1 MRLLASRHWLDLPL
15 RSKALV
21 VISLPLVILL
31 LSLVL
36 IYITERQTARAEED
50 VRRVLLVQG
59 DIQTVHTLLAEAAA
73 SVRGY
78 LLTRREDFLP
88 SYERAQPLIQAAL
101 QRLDSNI
108 RDARMR
114 DHLKAIAPLIG
125 HKLDGLVALRN
136 GRPDDSASITAI
148 LIENKQVL
156 DVLREQISAMR
167 IREDGLL
174 AERSAAASATRMRLL
189 MATLLAALCGLFGA
203 IVAVLFL
210 SKGIVARV
218 QQVQGNAQRL
228 ALGQPLRPQA
238 PEQDEIGQLGTR
250 LVEAGQLLAERER
263 ALRDNEER
271 LRLIIDGVKDYGIFA
286 LDTQGRV
293 TTWNAGAERI
303 KGYREQE
310 ILGRHFSLF
319 YLPEECPA
327 HPDMALREATRDG
340 HYMEEAWR
348 CRKDGS
354 RFWASVVITAQYDA
368 SGALRGFSKITRDIT
383 DRRAAEIAL
392 RTAREEAESAS
403 RAKSEFLSRMSHELR
418 TPLNAILGFAQ
429 LLDMDSPSGQRPQV
443 GHILR
448 AGQHLLTLIN
458 EVLDIA
464 RIEAGHLP
472 LNVEPIALAS
482 ALHEALTLVSPMAT
496 DAGVQLAALPALSE
510 HCAVIAD
517 RQRLIQV
524 LLNLLSNAIKYNRP
538 QGQVRIAVKV
548 LGPRVEVAVS
558 DTGAGIP
565 LERLDQLFRPFERL
579 GADPR
584 VEGTGLGLAL
594 SKSLLEMMDGS
605 LRVHST
611 PGQGCCFTLQLPFVQ
626 VAAAGAHR
634 PLEQQALEQQ
644 ALEQSVSVLPAR
656 VETVEYRGQV
666 LCIED
671 NLSSLALIETLLQR
685 RPGIRLLSSMQGQMG
700 LDLARQHAP
709 QLILLDVS
717 LPDLA
722 GLEVLRRLR
731 ESPSTAS
738 TPVLMITADASAL
751 THRALLQAGAT
762 AILTKPIHIPA
773 FLAHLEQHLPEPA

>member
-1 MRLLASRHWLDLPL
+1 MNLLSARRWADLPL
-15 RSKALV
+15 RGKALV

-36 IYITERQTARAEED
+36 IYSTERQTARAEED

-88 SYERAQPLIQAAL
+88 AYLQARPQIEAAL
-101 QRLDSNI
+101 QRLDQNV

-114 DHLKAIAPLIG
+114 EYLQAITPLI
-125 HKLDGLVALRN
+125 HTKLDGLVALRN
-136 GRPDDSASITAI
+136 GSRDDADTVTAI
-148 LIENKQVL
+148 LIDNKQVL
-156 DVLREQISAMR
+156 DVLREKISAMR
-167 IREDGLL
+167 VREDALL
-174 AERSAAASATRMRLL
+174 AERTEAAVATRMRLL
-189 MATLLAALCGLFGA
+189 FATLLAAGCGLFGA
-203 IVAVLFL
+203 IIAVLLL
-210 SKGIVARV
+210 SRGIVTRV

-228 ALGQPLRPQA
+228 ALGQPLLPQA

-293 TTWNAGAERI
+293 TTWNVGAERI

-310 ILGRHFSLF
+310 IIGRHFSLF
-319 YLPEECPA
+319 YLPEECPQ
-327 HPDMALREATRDG
+327 HPDMALREATAHG

-392 RTAREEAESAS
+392 GTAREEAESAS

-429 LLDMDSPSGQRPQV
+429 LLDMDSTAGQRPQV

-448 AGQHLLTLIN
+448 AGQHLLGLIN

-464 RIEAGHLP
+464 RIEAGRLP
-472 LNVEPIALAS
+472 LNVEPIALKAV
-482 ALHEALTLVSPMAT
+482 LHEALTLVSPMAA
-496 DAGVQLAALPALSE
+496 DAGIHLAPLPELPADSG
-510 HCAVIAD
+510 VIAD

-524 LLNLLSNAIKYNRP
+524 LLNLLSNAIKYNRSA
-538 QGQVRIAVKV
+538 GQVNI
-548 LGPRVEVAVS
+548 EVATDEPRLRISVI
-558 DTGAGIP
+558 DTGGGIAADH
-565 LERLDQLFRPFERL
+565 LERLFKPFERL
-579 GADPR
+579 DADPK

-594 SKSLLEMMDGS
+594 SKSLLEMMDGA
-605 LRVHST
+605 LDVHST
-611 PGQGCCFTLQLPFVQ
+611 PGAGSCFTLELPFVRLAD
-626 VAAAGAHR
+626 AADGTSFSA
-634 PLEQQALEQQ
+634 P
-644 ALEQSVSVLPAR
+644 VLNVPAPQPASR
-656 VETVEYRGQV
+656 YQGKV

-671 NLSSLALIETLLQR
+671 NLQSLALIETLLQR
-685 RPGIRLLSSMQGQMG
+685 RPGIQLLSSMQGQMG

-709 QLILLDVS
+709 QMILLDVN
-717 LPDLA
+717 LPDLQ
-722 GLEVLRRLR
+722 GLEVLQRLR
-731 ESPSTAS
+731 ASAITAT
-738 TPVLMITADASAL
+738 TPILMITADASEL
-751 THRALLQAGAT
+751 TQRTLREAGAT

-773 FLAHLEQHLPEPA
+773 FLAHLQACLAEPV

>member
-1 MRLLASRHWLDLPL
+1 MRFVAARRWANLPL
-15 RSKALV
+15 RGKALV
-21 VISLPLVILL
+21 VISLPLVVLL

-50 VRRVLLVQG
+50 VRRVLRVQG
-59 DIQTVHTLLAEAAA
+59 DIQAVHTLLAEAAA

-88 SYERAQPLIQAAL
+88 GYEQATPLIQAAL
-101 QRLDSNI
+101 QRLDHNI
-108 RDARMR
+108 RDAKVRE
-114 DHLKAIAPLIG
+114 HLQNITPLIDE
-125 HKLDGLVALRN
+125 KLHGLIALRN
-136 GRPDDSASITAI
+136 GKGDDTEAITAI

-156 DVLREQISAMR
+156 DVLREQINAMR
-167 IREDGLL
+167 IREDALL
-174 AERSAAASATRMRLL
+174 DERSAAASATRMRLL
-189 MATLLAALCGLFGA
+189 FATLLAAVCGLFGA

-228 ALGQPLRPQA
+228 ALGQPLLPQP

-286 LDTQGRV
+286 LDAQGHV
-293 TTWNAGAERI
+293 ITWNAGAERI
-303 KGYREQE
+303 KGYTEQE

-354 RFWASVVITAQYDA
+354 RFWASVVITAQYDNT
-368 SGALRGFSKITRDIT
+368 GALRGFSKITRDIT

-392 RTAREEAESAS
+392 GTAREEAESAS

-429 LLDMDSPSGQRPQV
+429 LLDMDSTAGQRPQV
-443 GHILR
+443 SHILR
-448 AGQHLLTLIN
+448 AGQHLLALIN

-464 RIEAGHLP
+464 RIEAGRLP
-472 LNVEPIALAS
+472 LNIEPLALS
-482 ALHEALTLVSPMAT
+482 AVLHEALTLVSPMAA
-496 DAGVQLAALPALSE
+496 DAGIRLVELSPLPDGSGVL
-510 HCAVIAD
+510 AD
-517 RQRLIQV
+517 RQRLVQV

-538 QGQVRIAVKV
+538 GGEVRI
-548 LGPRVEVAVS
+548 EVTTQLQRISIAVS
-558 DTGAGIP
+558 DTGHGIAP
-565 LERLDQLFRPFERL
+565 EQLARLFKPFERL
-579 GADPR
+579 DADPQ
-584 VEGTGLGLAL
+584 VEGTGLGLSL
-594 SKSLLEMMDGS
+594 SKSLLEMMQGS
-605 LRVHST
+605 LQVHSV
-611 PGQGCCFTLQLPFVQ
+611 PGQGSCFTLQLPGAT
-626 VAAAGAHR
+626 VANTPSVPVATLTVTR
-634 PLEQQALEQQ
+634 P
-644 ALEQSVSVLPAR
+644 P
-656 VETVEYRGQV
+656 VEYHGRV

-671 NLSSLALIETLLQR
+671 NLSSLALIETLMQR
-685 RPGIRLLSSMQGQMG
+685 RPGIQLLSSMQGQMG

-709 QLILLDVS
+709 QLILLDVT
-717 LPDLA
+717 LPDLE

-731 ESPSTAS
+731 QSPATAA
-738 TPVLMITADASAL
+738 TPILMITADASDL
-751 THRALLQAGAT
+751 THRTLQDAGAT
-762 AILTKPIHIPA
+762 AILTKPIHIQA
-773 FLAHLEQHLPEPA
+773 FLGHLERYLPEPA

>member
-1 MRLLASRHWLDLPL
+1 MNLFTARRWVDLPL
-15 RSKALV
+15 RGKALV

-50 VRRVLLVQG
+50 VRRVLQVQG

-88 SYERAQPLIQAAL
+88 AYRQARPLIEAAL
-101 QRLDSNI
+101 QRLDRNV
-108 RDARMR
+108 RDPRVREQLQAM
-114 DHLKAIAPLIG
+114 APLINS
-125 HKLDGLVALRN
+125 KVDGLAEMLEDRHASSAL
-136 GRPDDSASITAI
+136 ITSI
-148 LIENKQVL
+148 LISNKHIL
-156 DVLREQISAMR
+156 DELREHIATMR
-167 IREDGLL
+167 TLEDRLL
-174 AERSAAASATRMRLL
+174 AERTRAAATNRERLL
-189 MATLLAALCGLFGA
+189 LSTWLAALCGLFGA

-218 QQVQGNAQRL
+218 QKVQGNAQRL

-238 PEQDEIGQLGTR
+238 PELDEIGQLGTR

-303 KGYREQE
+303 KGYTEQE
-310 ILGRHFSLF
+310 IIGQHFSLF

-327 HPDMALREATRDG
+327 HPDLALREATRDG

-383 DRRAAEIAL
+383 DRRLAEIAL
-392 RTAREEAESAS
+392 GTAREEAESAS

-418 TPLNAILGFAQ
+418 TPLNSILGFAQ
-429 LLDMDSPSGQRPQV
+429 LLDMDSSSGQRPQV

-458 EVLDIA
+458 EVLDIT
-464 RIEAGHLP
+464 RIEAGRLP
-472 LNVEPIALAS
+472 LNVEPIALAP
-482 ALHEALTLVSPMAT
+482 ALHEALTLVSPMAA
-496 DAGVQLAALPALSE
+496 DAGVELLPLPDLSPGTG
-510 HCAVIAD
+510 VVAD
-517 RQRLIQV
+517 HQRLIQV
-524 LLNLLSNAIKYNRP
+524 LLNLLSNAIKYNRAG
-538 QGQVRIAVKV
+538 GQVQLA
-548 LGPRVEVAVS
+548 VEVAEQRLRVTVH
-558 DTGAGIP
+558 DTGLGIAADH
-565 LERLDQLFRPFERL
+565 LHRLFTPFERL
-579 GADPR
+579 DADPK

-594 SKSLLEMMDGS
+594 SKSLLEMMDGQLS
-605 LRVHST
+605 VRST
-611 PGQGCCFTLQLPFVQ
+611 LGQGSRFTLELPLSRVADAALPALALLPLKPL
-626 VAAAGAHR
+626 AAAPKHTPYHGK
-634 PLEQQALEQQ
+634 
-644 ALEQSVSVLPAR
+644 
-656 VETVEYRGQV
+656 V

-685 RPGIRLLSSMQGQMG
+685 RPGIQLLSSMQGQLG
-700 LDLARQHAP
+700 LDLARQHGP
-709 QLILLDVS
+709 QLILLDVN
-717 LPDLA
+717 LPDLT
-722 GLEVLRRLR
+722 GLEVLQRLR
-731 ESPSTAS
+731 DTPATAQ
-738 TPVLMITADASAL
+738 TPVLMITADASDL
-751 THRALLQAGAT
+751 MRRTLREAGAT
-762 AILTKPIHIPA
+762 AILTKPMNIPA
-773 FLAHLEQHLPEPA
+773 FFAHLEQYLPEPV

>member
-1 MRLLASRHWLDLPL
+1 MNLLSARRWADLPL
-15 RSKALV
+15 RGKALV

-36 IYITERQTARAEED
+36 IYSTERQTARAEED

-59 DIQTVHTLLAEAAA
+59 DIQAVHTLLAEAAA

-88 SYERAQPLIQAAL
+88 AYLQARPQIEAAL
-101 QRLDSNI
+101 QRLDHNV

-114 DHLKAIAPLIG
+114 EHLQVITPLIRT
-125 HKLDGLVALRN
+125 KLDGLVALRN
-136 GRPDDSASITAI
+136 GSRDDDATVTAI
-148 LIENKQVL
+148 LIDNKQVL

-167 IREDGLL
+167 VREDALL
-174 AERSAAASATRMRLL
+174 AERTGAAAATRMRLL
-189 MATLLAALCGLFGA
+189 FATLLAAGCGLFGA
-203 IVAVLFL
+203 IVAVLLL
-210 SKGIVARV
+210 SRGIVTRV

-228 ALGQPLRPQA
+228 ALGQPLLPQA
-238 PEQDEIGQLGTR
+238 PELDEIGQLGTR

-286 LDTQGRV
+286 LDTDGRV
-293 TTWNAGAERI
+293 TTWNVGAERI

-310 ILGRHFSLF
+310 IIGRHFSLF
-319 YLPEECPA
+319 YLPEECPQ
-327 HPDMALREATRDG
+327 HPDMALREATAHG

-392 RTAREEAESAS
+392 GTAREEAERAS

-429 LLDMDSPSGQRPQV
+429 LLDMDSSAGQRPQV

-448 AGQHLLTLIN
+448 ASQHLLGLIN

-464 RIEAGHLP
+464 RIEAGRLP
-472 LNVEPIALAS
+472 LNLEPLALNAV
-482 ALHEALTLVSPMAT
+482 LHEALTLVSPMAA
-496 DAGVQLAALPALSE
+496 DAGIRLAPLPALPADSG
-510 HCAVIAD
+510 VIAD
-517 RQRLIQV
+517 HQRLIQV
-524 LLNLLSNAIKYNRP
+524 LLNLLSNAIKYNRAD
-538 QGQVRIAVKV
+538 GEVS
-548 LGPRVEVAVS
+548 LEVASDAARLRLSVI
-558 DTGAGIP
+558 DTGAGIAAEH
-565 LERLDQLFRPFERL
+565 LERLFKPFERL
-579 GADPR
+579 DADPR

-605 LRVHST
+605 LSVHST
-611 PGQGCCFTLQLPFVQ
+611 PGSGCRFTLELPFVRLPEAPA
-626 VAAAGAHR
+626 VAPFAA
-634 PLEQQALEQQ
+634 PALNPPSTQRAPRYQ
-644 ALEQSVSVLPAR
+644 GKVL
-656 VETVEYRGQV
+656 Y
-666 LCIED
+666 IED
-671 NLSSLALIETLLQR
+671 NLQSLALIETLLQR
-685 RPGIRLLSSMQGQMG
+685 RPGVQLLTSMQGQIG

-709 QLILLDVS
+709 QLILLDVN
-717 LPDLA
+717 LPDLQ
-722 GLEVLRRLR
+722 GLEVLQRLR
-731 ESPSTAS
+731 ASSATAS
-738 TPVLMITADASAL
+738 TPILMITADASEP
-751 THRALLQAGAT
+751 TRRALSEAGAT
-762 AILTKPIHIPA
+762 AILTKPIPIPA
-773 FLAHLEQHLPEPA
+773 FLAHLQTYLPEPA

>member
-1 MRLLASRHWLDLPL
+1 MSLLAAKSWADLPL
-15 RSKALV
+15 RGKALV

-88 SYERAQPLIQAAL
+88 SYEQAQPLIQAAL
-101 QRLDSNI
+101 QRLDHNV

-114 DHLKAIAPLIG
+114 EYLKTVTPLIAT
-125 HKLDGLVALRN
+125 KLDGLVALRN
-136 GRPDDSASITAI
+136 GSREDTDAITAI

-167 IREDGLL
+167 IREDALL
-174 AERSAAASATRMRLL
+174 AERTAAASATRMRLL
-189 MATLLAALCGLFGA
+189 LATLLAAGCGLFGA
-203 IVAVLFL
+203 IVAVLLL
-210 SKGIVARV
+210 SRGIVARV

-228 ALGQPLRPQA
+228 ALGRPLRPQP
-238 PEQDEIGQLGTR
+238 PENDEIGQLGTR

-286 LDTQGRV
+286 LDSHGHV
-293 TTWNAGAERI
+293 TTWNVGAERI
-303 KGYREQE
+303 KGYTEQE
-310 ILGRHFSLF
+310 ILGQHFSVF

-354 RFWASVVITAQYDA
+354 RFWASVVITAQYDN

-383 DRRAAEIAL
+383 DRRAAEIEL
-392 RTAREEAESAS
+392 RTAREEAEGAS

-429 LLDMDSPSGQRPQV
+429 LLDMDSPAGQRPQV
-443 GHILR
+443 AHILR

-458 EVLDIA
+458 EVLDIS
-464 RIEAGHLP
+464 RIEAGRLP
-472 LNVEPIALAS
+472 LNVETIPLA
-482 ALHEALTLVSPMAT
+482 AVLHEALTLVSPMAA
-496 DAGVQLAALPALSE
+496 DARIHLAGLPALADDSG
-510 HCAVIAD
+510 VVAD

-538 QGQVRIAVKV
+538 DGQVRIEVKV
-548 LGPRVEVAVS
+548 REQRVAVTVS
-558 DTGAGIP
+558 DTGEGIAP
-565 LERLDQLFRPFERL
+565 KHLERLFRPFERL
-579 GADPR
+579 DADPR

-594 SKSLLEMMDGS
+594 SKSLLEMMDGR
-605 LRVHST
+605 LKLQST
-611 PGQGCCFTLQLPFVQ
+611 PGQGCCFTLDLPFVRLEG
-626 VAAAGAHR
+626 AALAVPCER
-634 PLEQQALEQQ
+634 PA
-644 ALEQSVSVLPAR
+644 LPAANPPAHAGEQR
-656 VETVEYRGQV
+656 KV

-671 NLSSLALIETLLQR
+671 NLSSMALIETLLQR
-685 RPGIRLLSSMQGQMG
+685 RPGLQLLSSMQGQIG

-717 LPDLA
+717 LPDLE
-722 GLEVLRRLR
+722 GLEVLQRLR
-731 ESPSTAS
+731 RSAATAS
-738 TPVLMITADASAL
+738 TPVLMITADASDL
-751 THRALLQAGAT
+751 THRALREAGAS

-773 FLAHLEQHLPEPA
+773 FLAHLEQYLPEPA